1 MNRWL
6 RQHRYAI
13 VVAVRRLLTQPF
25 SSLANLLVI
34 ALTLTVPILGASIL
48 ITAQPVARQL
58 SVSPEMT
65 LFISPAANT
74 DVSKQI
80 VQKLNTDFA
89 DDIASV
95 RVAPREQA
103 LAALKKNPNWSQ
115 ALAALP
121 SNPLPDAVVVTL
133 KDHANLARHADSLAT
148 QWRQW
153 DQVDLVQHD
162 SAWVQRLEAI
172 LRFAGIGLVL
182 LAIGVALVVLAT
194 VFNTV
199 RMQALTQREEIG
211 VARLVGATESFVRR
225 PFLYLGALTG
235 LVSGLA
241 AIALAYFSL
250 MPLNAALMRLAQSY
264 GTHLTLR
271 LPDAVSLALAVV
283 VVAILGALSARWSV
297 TRNTR
302 F

>member
-1 MNRWL
+1 MRRWL
-6 RQHRYAI
+6 RQHRYALA
-13 VVAVRRLLTQPF
+13 VAVRRLLAQPF

-34 ALTLTVPILGASIL
+34 ALTLTVPILGAAIL

-58 SVSPEMT
+58 SVSPQMT
-65 LFISPAANT
+65 IFLSPAADAAIGNQVAQRLRSDFSN
-74 DVSKQI
+74 DVET
-80 VQKLNTDFA
+80 VT
-89 DDIASV
+89 V
-95 RVAPREQA
+95 VPRDQA
-103 LAALKKNPNWSQ
+103 LARLNANPNWSE

-121 SNPLPDAVVVTL
+121 ANPLPDAVVVTL
-133 KDHANLARHADSLAT
+133 RDHPDLARHADGLAE

-153 DQVDLVQHD
+153 EQVDLVQHD

-172 LRFAGIGLVL
+172 LRFARIGLVL
-182 LAIGVALVVLAT
+182 LALGVALVVLAT

-235 LVSGLA
+235 LMAGVA
-241 AIALAYFSL
+241 AIVLAYFAM
-250 MPLNAALMRLAQSY
+250 MPLNTALTRLANSY
-264 GTHLTLR
+264 GTSLTLR
-271 LPDAVSLALAVV
+271 MPDAFDLLLAVV
-283 VVAILGALSARWSV
+283 VVSILGALSARWSV